1 MDQFFSSELAVL
13 GSLFAGYFLG
23 ALPLADQ
30 VSRRNGIDIFS
41 MGTGLAGS
49 TNVRKYVGRH
59 LALIVLLG
67 DVGKGVMAVVVGRF
81 MGLDG
86 PWLMVPASAAVFGHW
101 KSVFS
106 RFRGGDGLAT
116 FGGTL
121 IGLSPIFGL
130 ISVGVSLFI
139 SLGAQ
144 KLPYSSL
151 LNIVFGYV
159 VFAVLNFVYGGNSVV
174 VVGVGGLAV
183 LVLGHALL
191 GHYRRRGSFSD
202 WDKPQEEWDTTEG
215 EWSEFDGGG
224 GTSDRSGIQHF

>member
-1 MDQFFSSELAVL
+1 MVQIFSSELAVL

-41 MGTGLAGS
+41 TGTGLAGS
-49 TNVRKYVGRH
+49 SNVRKSVGRY

-67 DVGKGVMAVVVGRF
+67 DVGKGAIAVVVGRL

-106 RFRGGDGLAT
+106 RFRGGDGLVT

-121 IGLSPIFGL
+121 IALSPVFAL
-130 ISVGVSLFI
+130 ISIGVS
-139 SLGAQ
+139 SLVSFGAQ

-151 LNIVFGYV
+151 LSIVFGYV
-159 VFAVLNFVYGGNSVV
+159 VFAALNFVYGGNPVV
-174 VVGVGGLAV
+174 VIGVGGLAV

-191 GHYRRRGSFSD
+191 GHYRRRSGLSD
-202 WDKPQEEWDTTEG
+202 WDSSEERWDIVEAEWG
-215 EWSEFDGGG
+215 EIDDGG
-224 GTSDRSGIQHF
+224 GTSDRSGIQQL